1 MKKNLFLIFMLLLL
15 LPTAHAQKVRYKDL
29 FPRLAG
35 MTTPELRNTLKEY
48 LSEDLEHPNA
58 NFRLAL
64 VYEQNYKTADP
75 LTQYAFALA
84 NAEQAKLRFLKSR
97 LLVDDRELSRNN
109 EYYAPLY
116 KTVDAKGKPFVEP
129 SLVLKKI
136 SNGYDSSQL
145 FLSKLPPIYAS
156 FTRSVNFYDKAV
168 KAFAKLNDTYA
179 SPDDLYLLYDQNV
192 DKQLGQL
199 KQDFDSA
206 RHYLDLY
213 NKLITAYP
221 IAYHHQQYHVKPIV
235 TFRLDG
241 LITRMNFLT
250 DNIELWDYASW
261 VDGIRKDVNG
271 DIAALRN
278 KLNANEEKIDASLM
292 ALEAPVGPAPLP
304 VRPDKQLVFTLNN
317 FDKQSLVLALLD
329 YKNFKQDWLL
339 KSRPF
344 VPDSANQLRNAEVYS
359 TLLYANRSADT
370 LLDVV
375 RTRLQPIKIRKHQAF
390 FEKYYG
396 TADGLKKFAADEKT
410 MINTTLTTYAAG
422 LKSAVMTLATTVEK
436 SDADKMVKFGRY
448 TIPYAVGTVT
458 PEALAKGDP
467 INLQMRRNSDGSVYL
482 MGIYVPDKKANTKAT
497 YVARVNPDGK
507 PGWMKTFDI
516 RMDSLSKVP
525 DAHTQPGPAVLT
537 QEGVMLLLR
546 TSPIVE
552 SASVNTVVYLN
563 EKGEEKFK
571 IKLKERNYPRRLLYV
586 EKSNAFV
593 LLLKGNAEQEDYIT
607 GEPITLLSINAI
619 GDVSWRRNVEM
630 AGTVTDLTGLT
641 DGFLI
646 AGNYT
651 IIRDLTGK
659 EFKTKSAEGQCSPY
673 VIRIGEKGDVSRIR
687 AFVTRNSVYLAQVV
701 KVNDGSINLLGTE
714 ATLPAGAT
722 VAATPPEKI
731 VHIMINRLTETI
743 YSTF

>member
-1 MKKNLFLIFMLLLL
+1 MKKNLFLIFMLTLL
-15 LPTAHAQKVRYKDL
+15 LPAAHAQKVRYKDL
-29 FPRLAG
+29 FPRFAG
-35 MTTPELRNTLKEY
+35 MTTPELRNALKEY
-48 LSEDLEHPNA
+48 LVEDLEHPNA

-97 LLVDDRELSRNN
+97 LLVDEREVSRNN

-116 KTVDAKGKPFVEP
+116 KTVDAKGKPFVEAAV
-129 SLVLKKI
+129 VLKKI
-136 SNGYDSSQL
+136 GNGYDSSQI
-145 FLSKLPPIYAS
+145 FINKLPPIYTS

-179 SPDDLYLLYDQNV
+179 SLDDLYLLYDEKV
-192 DKQLGQL
+192 DKQLEQL
-199 KQDFDSA
+199 KLDFDSA

-213 NKLITAYP
+213 GKLITTYP
-221 IAYHHQQYHVKPIV
+221 IAYHHQQYHVRPII

-250 DNIELWDYASW
+250 DNIELWDYAGW
-261 VDGIRKDVNG
+261 VDNIRKDVNG
-271 DIAALRN
+271 DIAALRS
-278 KLNANEEKIDASLM
+278 KLNVNEEKIDASLK
-292 ALEAPVGPAPLP
+292 ALEAPVGPTPVP

-339 KSRPF
+339 KARPF

-375 RTRLQPIKIRKHQAF
+375 RNRLQPIKIRKHQAF

-410 MINTTLTTYAAG
+410 MINSTLATYAAG
-422 LKSAVMTLATTVEK
+422 LKSAVVTMATTVDKYEAEK
-436 SDADKMVKFGRY
+436 VVKFGKY

-458 PEALAKGDP
+458 PEALIKGDP

-482 MGIYVPDKKANTKAT
+482 IGIYVPDKKANTKAT
-497 YVARVNPDGK
+497 YVAHVNPDGK
-507 PGWMKTFDI
+507 PGWMKTYDI
-516 RMDSLSKVP
+516 RIDSLSKVP
-525 DAHTQPGPAVLT
+525 DAHTQPGPSVLT
-537 QEGVMLLLR
+537 QEGCMVLLR
-546 TSPIVE
+546 TSPLVE
-552 SASVNTVVYLN
+552 SASLNTVVYLN

-593 LLLKGNAEQEDYIT
+593 LLLKGNAEQEDYAVS
-607 GEPITLLSINAI
+607 EPITLLSINAI
-619 GDVSWRRNVEM
+619 GDVAWRRNVEIS
-630 AGTVTDLTGLT
+630 GTITDLIGLI
-641 DGFLI
+641 DGFLV

-651 IIRDLTGK
+651 VIRDLNGK
-659 EFKTKSAEGQCSPY
+659 EFKTSGAQGQCSPY
-673 VIRIGEKGDVSRIR
+673 AIRIGEKGDVLRIH
-687 AFVTRNSVYLAQVV
+687 AFVTKGSVYLAQVV
-701 KVNDGSINLLGTE
+701 KVNDASINLLGID
-714 ATLPAGAT
+714 ATLPVGAT
-722 VAATPPEKI
+722 LATVPHEKI
-731 VHIMINRLTETI
+731 IHIMINRLTETI